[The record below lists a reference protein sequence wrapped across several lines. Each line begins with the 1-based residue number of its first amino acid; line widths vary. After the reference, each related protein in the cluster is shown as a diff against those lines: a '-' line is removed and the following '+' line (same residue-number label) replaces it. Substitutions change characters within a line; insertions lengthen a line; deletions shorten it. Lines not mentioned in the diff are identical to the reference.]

1 MLSLLRSLGL
11 GTGKAIRKPNTNKP
25 ALVSLEDRIT
35 PVVTALYNSAT
46 PSLLTINFQNAN
58 DTATV
63 TYDSTNGYRINAG
76 GSFITILGGYTSADT
91 VDRLVI
97 RDSGDSARGQSVT
110 LGTSGTDNFSV
121 DKGVSITGIE
131 TVILDKSITVA
142 SNNGVSITGATTSI
156 QLGADITADDL
167 PVVLDGPVVPS
178 ANVTIDTDDTAGGNV
193 SFTGTVN
200 SFTPLPPTSP
210 TPRNLTVT
218 AGTGSVS
225 FGDKIGATQSLAN
238 VGITGDTI
246 SLTGNV
252 TSSGNIT
259 FTGDLTLN
267 RNVTISSTSGATG
280 AITFT
285 GTIDSDTS
293 STPRSLTL
301 GTASPSQSGATTFGD
316 SLGATNRLGAVTVH
330 RTGTISID
338 GNISTANA
346 AVSFKGAVALT
357 GDSSIIT
364 KTGSNVGGNVSF
376 LSTLNA
382 TASGAQDLRIDA
394 GSNGI
399 VTFGS
404 TVGATTKLGEIQVN
418 AKTIAIGGDI
428 TSNNANITL
437 TGGVILNSSPTIS
450 STGGNITLNGS
461 VNGSAINTRS
471 LTLNSG
477 SGDITVNAVVGNL
490 RRLLGFTISDA
501 DDVTINNSVTVTTIS
516 ITADG
521 GTDDM
526 TTISVTGNSTLAG
539 STAITSTATVET
551 YIDVSGRF
559 NVSVSVTGSGT
570 IKSEL
575 RATSNSNFT
584 VTGTNVSNRTQG
596 TLTKTQPGRPAVIT
610 FTNIRDLAFTGGAS
624 GNAFTLNEWFFPADI
639 NGAGGSDSLIVN
651 RAQDG
656 TSGLEFT
663 LDNNNLQ
670 IDAPTG
676 SFSGGTTS
684 PISIDYALTSIESAN
699 IVAGAGDDS
708 FDIGGWTARPTL
720 AGGSGADE
728 LIWSATADSVL
739 TPTSFVAGSLNASLS
754 RIESANLVNT
764 GASSKFSITGFVGN
778 VDITGAATSTVTATY
793 NANFALVGTSAT
805 DGTITTGGTTID
817 FTAKNVSLIGG
828 NRDNTFSLN
837 GTYLGVVN
845 LDGGQGNDTYNITL
859 PARSPEP
866 PPPSGGS
873 QVVTVSDTGSTT
885 RDTIIARSITSSGL
899 LARTSTLPLTSGT
912 IAYAATPQTF
922 TTFPRISFSG
932 IDIVTLL

>member
-35 PVVTALYNSAT
+35 PVVTALYNNTSN
-46 PSLLTINFQNAN
+46 LLTINLQNAN

-63 TYDSTNGYRINAG
+63 TFDSTANGYRINAG
-76 GSFITILGGYTSADT
+76 GSAITILGGYNDGDD

-110 LGTSGTDNFSV
+110 LGTSGTNNFSV
-121 DKGVSITGIE
+121 DDGVSVTGIE
-131 TVILDKSITVA
+131 TVTLAKNLTVA
-142 SNNGVSITGATTSI
+142 LSNGVSITGATTSI
-156 QLGADITADDL
+156 QLGADIIADA
-167 PVVLDGPVVPS
+167 PVVLDGKVVLS
-178 ANVTIDTDDTAGGNV
+178 ADVTIDTDDVAGANV
-193 SFTGTVN
+193 SFTGTLN
-200 SFTPLPPTSP
+200 SATS

-238 VGITGDTI
+238 VDITGDTI

-252 TSSGNIT
+252 TSSNNTFTGAPGNIT
-259 FTGDLTLN
+259 FTGNLTLN
-267 RNVTISSTSGATG
+267 RNVTISSTSG

-301 GTASPSQSGATTFGD
+301 GTASQSGATTFVD

-330 RTGTISID
+330 RTGTISIN

-376 LSTLNA
+376 QSFVNGTVDG
-382 TASGAQDLRIDA
+382 SEDLTVDA
-394 GSNGI
+394 GSNGT
-399 VTFGS
+399 VSFGS
-404 TVGATTKLGEIQVN
+404 TVGATTNLGEIQLT
-418 AKTIAIGGDI
+418 AKTIAIGGNI
-428 TSNNANITL
+428 TSNNNDITL
-437 TGGVILNSSPTIS
+437 TGAVILNSSPTIS
-450 STGGNITLNGS
+450 STGGDITLNGS
-461 VNGSAINTRS
+461 VNGSAINIRS
-471 LTLNSG
+471 LTLDSG

-501 DDVTINNSVTVTTIS
+501 DDVTINNSVTATTIG
-516 ITADG
+516 ITASTSIAINAKANLTG
-521 GTDDM
+521 A
-526 TTISVTGNSTLAG
+526 TTL
-539 STAITSTATVET
+539 TATAASSTV
-551 YIDVSGRF
+551 DVSGRF
-559 NVSVSVTGSGT
+559 NGSVSVTGSST
-570 IKSEL
+570 TPNSKL
-575 RATSNSNFT
+575 TATSNSNFT
-584 VTGTNVSNRTQG
+584 VTGTDVTDRSKG

-639 NGAGGSDSLIVN
+639 DGAGGSDSLIVN
-651 RAQDG
+651 RAQDA

-663 LDNNNLQ
+663 LDNKNLQ

-708 FDIGGWTARPTL
+708 FVMSGWTARATL

-728 LIWSATADSVL
+728 LIWLATADSVL

-754 RIESANLVNT
+754 RIESANLENT
-764 GASSKFSITGFVGN
+764 GDKSKFSITGFVGN
-778 VDITGAATSTVTATY
+778 VDIKGANNSTVTATY
-793 NANFALVGTSAT
+793 NANFALVGTSDT
-805 DGTITTGGTTID
+805 LGTITTGGTTIT
-817 FTAKNVSLIGG
+817 FTAGNVSLIGG
-828 NRDNTFSLN
+828 NRDNTFSLI
-837 GTYLGVVN
+837 GSYLGVVN

-859 PARSPEP
+859 PA
-866 PPPSGGS
+866 SGGS

-885 RDTIIARSITSSGL
+885 RDTIIARSITSDL

>member
-11 GTGKAIRKPNTNKP
+11 GTGKAIRKPNTNIP

-35 PVVTALYNSAT
+35 PVVTALYNST
-46 PSLLTINFQNAN
+46 SNLLTINFQNAN

-63 TYDSTNGYRINAG
+63 TYDSTADGYRINAG
-76 GSFITILGGYTSADT
+76 GSAITILGGYNDGDN

-97 RDSGDSARGQSVT
+97 RDSGDSARGQKVT
-110 LGTSGTDNFSV
+110 LGTSITDNFSV
-121 DKGVSITGIE
+121 DNGVSITGIE
-131 TVILDKSITVA
+131 SVILDKSITVA
-142 SNNGVSITGATTSI
+142 SDNGVSITGATTSI

-167 PVVLDGPVVPS
+167 PVVLDGPVVLS
-178 ANVTIDTDDTAGGNV
+178 ANVTIDTDNNAGGANV

-200 SFTPLPPTSP
+200 SATS

-225 FGDKIGATQSLAN
+225 FGDKIGATQSLA
-238 VGITGDTI
+238 VVDITGGSI

-259 FTGDLTLN
+259 FTGNLTLN
-267 RNVTISSTSGATG
+267 RNVTISSTSGD
-280 AITFT
+280 ITFT

-293 STPRSLTL
+293 GTPRSLTL
-301 GTASPSQSGATTFGD
+301 GTPSQGGATTFGD

-330 RTGTISID
+330 RTGTISIAGD
-338 GNISTANA
+338 ISTANA
-346 AVSFKGAVALT
+346 AVSFKGEVALT
-357 GDSSIIT
+357 GNSSIIT

-376 LSTLNA
+376 QFAVN
-382 TASGAQDLRIDA
+382 GAQDLTVDA
-394 GSNGI
+394 GSNGT
-399 VTFGS
+399 VSFGS
-404 TVGATTKLGEIQVN
+404 TVGASTNLVEIQLT
-418 AKTIAIGGDI
+418 AKTIAIGGNI
-428 TSNNANITL
+428 TSNNNDITL
-437 TGGVILNSSPTIS
+437 TGAVILNSSPTIS
-450 STGGNITLNGS
+450 STGGAITLNGS

-471 LTLNSG
+471 LFLDSG
-477 SGDITVNAVVGNL
+477 DGDITVNAVVGNL
-490 RRLLGFTISDA
+490 RRLLEFKISDA
-501 DDVTINNSVTVTTIS
+501 VNVAINNSITATTIS

-521 GTDDM
+521 GTDDK
-526 TTISVTGNSTLAG
+526 TTISVTGNATLVG
-539 STAITSTATVET
+539 STAITSKATDET

-559 NVSVSVTGSGT
+559 NGSVSVTGSGS

-584 VTGTNVSNRTQG
+584 VTGTDVTDRSKG
-596 TLTKTQPGRPAVIT
+596 TLKKTQPGRPAVIT

-651 RAQDG
+651 RAQDA

-663 LDNNNLQ
+663 LDNSNLQ

-676 SFSGGTTS
+676 SFSSGTTS
-684 PISIDYALTSIESAN
+684 PISLDYALTSIESAN

-708 FDIGGWTARPTL
+708 FDIGGWTARATL
-720 AGGSGADE
+720 AGGSGADQ

-754 RIESANLVNT
+754 RIESANLENT
-764 GASSKFSITGFVGN
+764 GTSSKFSITGFVGN
-778 VDITGAATSTVTATY
+778 VDITGDATTSTVTATY

-805 DGTITTGGTTID
+805 DGTITTGGTTIT
-817 FTAKNVSLIGG
+817 FTAGNVSLIGG

-859 PARSPEP
+859 PLNTNTTNL
-866 PPPSGGS
+866 
-873 QVVTVSDTGSTT
+873 VTVSDTGSTT
-885 RDTIIARSITSSGL
+885 RDIINATGTGGAL
-899 LARTSTLPLTSGT
+899 TRTLRTLPLLNLIRYG
-912 IAYAATPQTF
+912 AEGATDRP
-922 TTFPRISFSG
+922 G
-932 IDIVTLL
+932 IDYKGVEIVNLL